1 MADVTLTPA
10 AVFAVDGAVV
20 HGSKT
25 SGGAV
30 PAGRIVRRN
39 TSGLFVLAQADTL
52 ANSGTRAQ
60 LYIALNTSG
69 ASGQPIDLL
78 EEGDLT
84 CDGLTQG
91 KAYWLSTQAGGL
103 LMPTADMVLDV
114 GSFAVYVGFAVS
126 TTVLRVKFANSGVAI
141 V

>member
-10 AVFAVDGAVV
+10 AVLAVSGAIV
-20 HGSKT
+20 HGGKF
-25 SGGAV
+25 SGAAI
-30 PAGRIVRRN
+30 PAGRIVRKN
-39 TSGLFVLAQADTL
+39 TSGLYVLAQADTL

-60 LYIALNTSG
+60 LYLTLNTADA
-69 ASGQPIDLL
+69 ASQPIDLF

-84 CDGLTQG
+84 CDGLTAG
-91 KAYWLSTQAGGL
+91 KSYWLSTQAGGL

-114 GSFAVYVGFAVS
+114 GSIAVFVGVAVS
-126 TTVLRVKFANSGVAI
+126 TTVLRVRFANSGVAI